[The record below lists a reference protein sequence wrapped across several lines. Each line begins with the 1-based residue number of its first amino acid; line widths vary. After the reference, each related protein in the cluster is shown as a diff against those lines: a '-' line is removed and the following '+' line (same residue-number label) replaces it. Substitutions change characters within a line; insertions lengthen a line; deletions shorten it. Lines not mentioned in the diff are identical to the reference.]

1 MLDFLL
7 ANRRQVRANR
17 KECACTVRC
26 SKSARYLLP
35 DFVHAQ
41 RLLCQI
47 VRERYIFVR
56 HETPNITVVSAQ
68 PLKQIKRNTLPQL
81 APLASRLFLMFRHRV
96 DLLATPEQAIQILE
110 AQQHIIDQRAAHKKM
125 GSGRRDATAMIF
137 TCSLK
142 GSWVSY
148 LNTVP
153 LRAARSKT
161 LKPPYSTR
169 IAPSACNAVNASFT
183 RWRDRPTR

>member
-7 ANRRQVRANR
+7 ANRRLVRANR

-81 APLASRLFLMFRHRV
+81 APPASLVSRLFLMFRHRV
-96 DLLATPEQAIQILE
+96 NLLATPEQAIQILE
-110 AQQHIIDQRAAHKKM
+110 AQQHIMDQRAAHKKM

-137 TCSLK
+137 TCSLG
-142 GSWVSY
+142 GSWLV
-148 LNTVP
+148 T
-153 LRAARSKT
+153 
-161 LKPPYSTR
+161 
-169 IAPSACNAVNASFT
+169 
-183 RWRDRPTR
+183 

>member
-7 ANRRQVRANR
+7 GHRRQVRANR

-35 DFVHAQ
+35 DFAHAQ

-47 VRERYIFVR
+47 VRERYIFFR
-56 HETPNITVVSAQ
+56 QETPNITVVSAQ

-81 APLASRLFLMFRHRV
+81 APPAPLAPLASRLFLMFRHRV
-96 DLLATPEQAIQILE
+96 DLLATHEEAIQILE
-110 AQQHIIDQRAAHKKM
+110 AQQHIMDQRAAHKKM

-137 TCSLK
+137 TCSLG
-142 GSWVSY
+142 GSWLV
-148 LNTVP
+148 T
-153 LRAARSKT
+153 
-161 LKPPYSTR
+161 
-169 IAPSACNAVNASFT
+169 
-183 RWRDRPTR
+183 